1 MEKYEVYEN
10 EPVMFHNRAFSCIGT
25 GRMDL
30 ALHKEYLDQLALVQK
45 KIGFDYIRGHGLFCK
60 DMAIYQEFITPD
72 GSVKEEYNFTYL
84 DMVMDAYQDFENP
97 SIYRA
102 WFYAGTNG
110 KRRRRNGI
118 LLEG

>member
-45 KIGFDYIRGHGLFCK
+45 KIGFDYIRGHGLLRTW
-60 DMAIYQEFITPD
+60 QFIR
-72 GSVKEEYNFTYL
+72 NL
-84 DMVMDAYQDFENP
+84 LRRMVP
-97 SIYRA
+97 
-102 WFYAGTNG
+102 
-110 KRRRRNGI
+110 
-118 LLEG
+118 

>member
-84 DMVMDAYQDFENP
+84 DMVMDAYQDLKIRPFIELGFMP
-97 SIYRA
+97 EQMASGEETV
-102 WFYAGTNG
+102 FY
-110 KRRRRNGI
+110 
-118 LLEG
+118 

>member
-60 DMAIYQEFITPD
+60 DMAIYQEFITLD
-72 GSVKEEYNFTYL
+72 GSVKEELYL
-84 DMVMDAYQDFENP
+84 PGYGDGRLSGFENP
-97 SIYRA
+97 PIY
-102 WFYAGTNG
+102 
-110 KRRRRNGI
+110 
-118 LLEG
+118 

>member
-45 KIGFDYIRGHGLFCK
+45 KIGFDMDFSVRTWQFIRNL
-60 DMAIYQEFITPD
+60 
-72 GSVKEEYNFTYL
+72 L
-84 DMVMDAYQDFENP
+84 RRMVP
-97 SIYRA
+97 
-102 WFYAGTNG
+102 
-110 KRRRRNGI
+110 
-118 LLEG
+118 

>member
-45 KIGFDYIRGHGLFCK
+45 KIGFDYIRGHGLF
-60 DMAIYQEFITPD
+60 
-72 GSVKEEYNFTYL
+72 
-84 DMVMDAYQDFENP
+84 
-97 SIYRA
+97 
-102 WFYAGTNG
+102 
-110 KRRRRNGI
+110 
-118 LLEG
+118 